1 MNASSVFCV
10 MNHIASYRLTLAV
23 SGLDSY
29 LHTHM
34 RSSWQDSS
42 VGRDNRTPAHV

>member
-1 MNASSVFCV
+1 